1 MILKII
7 EIFVLLV
14 ILFFAWEIHRAPMM
28 PDDYDEDLTD
38 VIKDEEDQTE
48 TDHTIQ

>member
-7 EIFVLLV
+7 GICVLIL
-14 ILFFAWEIHRAPMM
+14 ILFFAWEIHRATMM
-28 PDDYDEDLTD
+28 PDDYEEDLTD
-38 VIKDEEDQTE
+38 VIKDKEDKVE